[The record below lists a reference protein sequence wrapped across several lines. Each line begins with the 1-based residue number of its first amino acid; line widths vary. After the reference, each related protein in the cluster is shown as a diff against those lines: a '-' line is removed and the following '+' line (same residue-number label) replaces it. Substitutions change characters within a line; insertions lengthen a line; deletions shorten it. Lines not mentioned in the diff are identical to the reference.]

1 MKSEIPE
8 QAATAVAAPDPT
20 ASRQRMVEGLVLVA
34 LGLLI
39 LYFHGSG
46 RVVHYL
52 RENFRN
58 YTLVGATASVL
69 LGLFHLLMAR
79 VRVRGAVMRAVDTPL
94 PWWAPLGVVLMPALV
109 GTWFTVDG
117 FSADA
122 IQRKAMSAPVAES
135 GAPEVAI
142 YTRWILGEPLDQR
155 YEITS
160 SGAYRIPV
168 EEIFF
173 SGADAAV
180 RELFGGLEVEVV
192 AQVKEER
199 RHNPDGRRLRLFE
212 TVITCCAADAR
223 ALGFAAEF
231 DGPAPELTPGAWV
244 RVQGV
249 LRYEPDG
256 RVYHPVL
263 AVERWDPARRPARS
277 LLD

>member
-1 MKSEIPE
+1 MKSMIPQ
-8 QAATAVAAPDPT
+8 QAGGATAAPDT
-20 ASRQRMVEGLVLVA
+20 AASRQRVVEGLVLVA
-34 LGLLI
+34 VGLLI

-58 YTLVGATASVL
+58 YTLVGATVSVL

-79 VRVRGAVMRAVDTPL
+79 VRVRGAVERPVDMPL
-94 PWWAPLGVVLMPALV
+94 PWWAPLGVVLVPALI
-109 GTWFTVDG
+109 GASFTVDG
-117 FSADA
+117 FSSDA

-155 YEITS
+155 YETTS

-199 RHNPDGRRLRLFE
+199 RRNPDGRRLRLFE

-231 DGPAPELTPGAWV
+231 DGTAPDLAAGEWLRV
-244 RVQGV
+244 RGV
-249 LRYEPDG
+249 LHYEPEG
-256 RVYHPVL
+256 RVFHPVL
-263 AVERWDPARRPARS
+263 AVERWDPARRPAHS